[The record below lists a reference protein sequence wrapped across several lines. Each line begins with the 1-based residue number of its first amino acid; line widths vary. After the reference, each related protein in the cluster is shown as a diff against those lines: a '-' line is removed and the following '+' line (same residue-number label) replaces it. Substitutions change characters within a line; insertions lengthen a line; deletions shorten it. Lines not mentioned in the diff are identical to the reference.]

1 MIRRVCVQ
9 SRGGDPPWREPYVEG
24 SLSENP
30 EWRALAGGRYGFLE
44 DFEVE
49 AGMALAVEVKAAHE
63 DRMFIVFGPQVIV
76 EESGPRILTPDAM
89 DVIEL

>member
-1 MIRRVCVQ
+1 
-9 SRGGDPPWREPYVEG
+9 
-24 SLSENP
+24 
-30 EWRALAGGRYGFLE
+30 
-44 DFEVE
+44 
-49 AGMALAVEVKAAHE
+49 MALAVEVKAAHE